1 MDLHP
6 GEEVI
11 YSGHP
16 SWRSIKAFYLSG
28 IGIGLLVGALCWLIV
43 SPLSAVLVF
52 AVIAAVT
59 IGVGL
64 LKRIFTVYTITSDR
78 LAIQRGGLSKRVA
91 QTRIDRVQ
99 NVSTSQSVFDRL
111 FKVGTVD
118 FDTAGADGGN
128 LRFEG
133 VDDPPAVAAA
143 IDQAQRLHAEQLQR
157 SSSASDGL

>member
-16 SWRSIKAFYLSG
+16 SWRSIKAFYLGG
-28 IGIGLLVGALCWLIV
+28 IAIGLAVGVLWWLII
-43 SPLSAVLVF
+43 SPLGAVLAF
-52 AVIAAVT
+52 AVITGVT

-64 LKRIFTVYTITSDR
+64 LKRIFTIYVITTDR
-78 LAIQRGGLSKRVA
+78 LSIQRGGLSKRVE

-99 NVSTSQSVFDRL
+99 NVSTSQSLFDRL

-118 FDTAGADGGN
+118 FDTAGDEGGS
-128 LRFEG
+128 LRFDG

-143 IDQAQRLHAEQLQR
+143 IDEAQRLHAERQPLGGG
-157 SSSASDGL
+157 GL